1 MREYH
6 PADGLSGEDHIDES
20 RLELENRIKNLVWTV
35 SGDYTLEVKPDVETF
50 LTSRNTAVYDNIKQG
65 AFARYLDQ
73 EQLSMYLVKKV
84 FMQAEE
90 APLLMVS
97 SLCIEEAV
105 CDRLIQERE
114 GVRAI
119 RKKACEEILDQ
130 EFKALSSS
138 PAGLL
143 EAAYLRE
150 ILDGTIL
157 TTKLN
162 TRCLK
167 LVHSLQ
173 NTEDTGLVI
182 RVIDE
187 LYNRIVEPD
196 FEKKKGSLSKVLSVT
211 LDELKEY
218 SWQDYLSEEMYEE
231 NLEVYLERIN
241 ESMATLDIREEKAEP
256 EQPEEE
262 EKKQKKVLV
271 VDEAALEKMNLY
283 VRLNYGKTYLTP
295 QDEKSIN
302 NQMCRGIHE
311 ECSLYFT
318 EGILRNPVKKN
329 YQLEYA
335 RKLREKNL
343 FQYHDNHW
351 IVKRNIQILTDM
363 MKRAMMLHDQQDFVR
378 SDAGVINP
386 SLMWKVGRCQE
397 PKLFIRENRQDSIDF
412 VVDVLIDA
420 SGSHRKRQGK
430 VAIQAYTISEAF
442 SNLSISHRVTSYCTF
457 WDYTVLQR
465 FRDYEDDRKRNERIF
480 DYMTS
485 ANNRDGLA
493 IKAIGSQLAQREEEH
508 KILIVLSDGKPY
520 DVVVN
525 RPGNKNPT
533 PYKDK
538 YAISD
543 TAGEVRKLRGQGVSV
558 LGVFA
563 GEEQDLPAERMI
575 FGKDFAY
582 IRNITEFSSIVGRY
596 LVKQIEL

>member
-182 RVIDE
+182 RVID
-187 LYNRIVEPD
+187 
-196 FEKKKGSLSKVLSVT
+196 
-211 LDELKEY
+211 
-218 SWQDYLSEEMYEE
+218 
-231 NLEVYLERIN
+231 
-241 ESMATLDIREEKAEP
+241 
-256 EQPEEE
+256 
-262 EKKQKKVLV
+262 
-271 VDEAALEKMNLY
+271 
-283 VRLNYGKTYLTP
+283 
-295 QDEKSIN
+295 
-302 NQMCRGIHE
+302 
-311 ECSLYFT
+311 
-318 EGILRNPVKKN
+318 
-329 YQLEYA
+329 
-335 RKLREKNL
+335 
-343 FQYHDNHW
+343 
-351 IVKRNIQILTDM
+351 
-363 MKRAMMLHDQQDFVR
+363 
-378 SDAGVINP
+378 
-386 SLMWKVGRCQE
+386 
-397 PKLFIRENRQDSIDF
+397 
-412 VVDVLIDA
+412 
-420 SGSHRKRQGK
+420 
-430 VAIQAYTISEAF
+430 
-442 SNLSISHRVTSYCTF
+442 
-457 WDYTVLQR
+457 
-465 FRDYEDDRKRNERIF
+465 
-480 DYMTS
+480 
-485 ANNRDGLA
+485 
-493 IKAIGSQLAQREEEH
+493 
-508 KILIVLSDGKPY
+508 
-520 DVVVN
+520 
-525 RPGNKNPT
+525 
-533 PYKDK
+533 
-538 YAISD
+538 
-543 TAGEVRKLRGQGVSV
+543 
-558 LGVFA
+558 
-563 GEEQDLPAERMI
+563 
-575 FGKDFAY
+575 
-582 IRNITEFSSIVGRY
+582 
-596 LVKQIEL
+596 